1 MALHEL
7 SSKKNVVLLGD
18 REYKRYFPTSKNY
31 HFFYDLT
38 FSDFDLGSVGER
50 SYHPKNVNKVLHT
63 AFGSKIPMRFSA
75 AMFNTFI
82 RDNIPKEAW
91 FAVTRKGFHWKKFD
105 SGLVNIA
112 VEYNHLV
119 QQAVKDNTL
128 NLLPL
133 MLQHQKDTQQLKALY
148 GKGLWKRL
156 ASTSKSRMKYLAPL
170 IEDNP
175 AWVEVRTG
183 ILHEAW
189 PTSFRSSN
197 TDAYAGLIAA
207 RLAPTI
213 KEYHAT
219 HMIVRDTT
227 YMATNQGEVVNQNWS
242 LNRWKEEH
250 DRLTRLTLIN
260 KYSPKPFCDVAVY
273 EEDGY
278 TFTLLNSQMDI
289 ATEGKTMHHCVASYA
304 GQASRGKYAVFRVE
318 GKGERATLGLNYGNL
333 LGIHPREFYFDQC
346 YGMMNSLVSEK
357 LRTAALTITTRHNDY
372 LRLRNGRTAGQGDEG
387 SRAVLD
393 NGREGVPL
401 NQFLRGDAIH
411 AVWIDDLNWA

>member
-18 REYKRYFPTSKNY
+18 REYRRYFHTSKNY
-31 HFFYDLT
+31 HFFYDWA

-75 AMFNTFI
+75 AIFNTFI

-105 SGLVNIA
+105 PGLVNTA
-112 VEYNHLV
+112 VNHNHLV

-133 MLQHQKDTQQLKALY
+133 MLHHEMDTQELKALY

-170 IEDNP
+170 IETDP
-175 AWVEVRTG
+175 SWIEVRTG
-183 ILHEAW
+183 ILQEAW
-189 PTSFRSSN
+189 PRYFMSGAP
-197 TDAYAGLIAA
+197 DAWAGLVAA

-219 HMIVRDTT
+219 QMIVRDTIH
-227 YMATNQGEVVNQNWS
+227 MATTQREVVNPKWS
-242 LNRWKEEH
+242 LSRWKEEH
-250 DRLTRLTLIN
+250 DRLTKLILIN

-289 ATEGKTMHHCVASYA
+289 AAEGQLMGHCVGSYA
-304 GQASRGKYAVFRVE
+304 TRAAADKYAVFKVE
-318 GKGERATLGLNYGNL
+318 GKERATLGLIRFEVRY
-333 LGIHPREFYFDQC
+333 PRTKHTEDLEYDQC
-346 YGMMNSLVSEK
+346 YGKFNSGVSSDLVN
-357 LRTAALTITTRHNDY
+357 AAHKVVKRHNDSI
-372 LRLRNGRTAGQGDEG
+372 RLRDGQ
-387 SRAVLD
+387 
-393 NGREGVPL
+393 PL
-401 NQFLRGDAIH
+401 RQGHKDTRLVVEHRR
-411 AVWIDDLNWA
+411 IDVSFDQLLQRDGGATYF

>member
-18 REYKRYFPTSKNY
+18 REYRFYFPTSKNY
-31 HFFYDLT
+31 HFFYDWA

-170 IEDNP
+170 IENDP
-175 AWVEVRTG
+175 AWIEVRTG

-189 PTSFRSSN
+189 PAYFMTGTAN
-197 TDAYAGLIAA
+197 AYAGLIAA

-250 DRLTRLTLIN
+250 DRLTRLTLIK

-273 EEDGY
+273 EEEGY

-289 ATEGKTMHHCVASYA
+289 AAEGQLMGHCVGSYA
-304 GQASRGKYAVFRVE
+304 TRAAADKYAVFRVE
-318 GKGERATLGLNYGNL
+318 GKERATLGLIRFDDWSRGARPVSGLEY
-333 LGIHPREFYFDQC
+333 DQC
-346 YGMMNSLVSEK
+346 YGRFNAYVSDD
-357 LRTAALTITTRHNDY
+357 LANAAHKVVKRHNDSI
-372 LRLRNGRTAGQGDEG
+372 RLRDGQPLRQGHEDTRLVVEHRRVEVPIDQLPQRYAG
-387 SRAVLD
+387 ATY
-393 NGREGVPL
+393 
-401 NQFLRGDAIH
+401 F
-411 AVWIDDLNWA
+411 